1 MMDLDGSRERG
12 KKTRRHKTTNNTR
25 KQYTVHTMATRKAL
39 DALQNTKDA
48 LAGIKRR
55 LQPVLERLGDGSIG
69 EHKAQAQ
76 ASVALS
82 VGMLRYMGA
91 RVRGLDQGRKPDD
104 PLRKELNNIRKVLA
118 AVQKKNKEKKPDNKC
133 ASQESTETKSD
144 SKKDQEKKPS
154 SGKGVREPSSLEEGR
169 NESQDE
175 PAKTAAEAGQGK
187 PLLSTISVDKTAV
200 TTPNRSQK
208 SPKKKRE
215 SESQNFE
222 KSLKKRKSS

>member
-1 MMDLDGSRERG
+1 
-12 KKTRRHKTTNNTR
+12 
-25 KQYTVHTMATRKAL
+25 MATRKAL

-48 LAGIKRR
+48 LAGIKLR

-133 ASQESTETKSD
+133 ASQNSTETKSD
-144 SKKDQEKKPS
+144 SKKDQEKKPP
-154 SGKGVREPSSLEEGR
+154 GKIEREPSSSGAGR

-175 PAKTAAEAGQGK
+175 PAKT
-187 PLLSTISVDKTAV
+187 STMSVEKTAV
-200 TTPNRSQK
+200 TTPTRSQK

-215 SESQNFE
+215 SKSPNFE
-222 KSLKKRKSS
+222 KSSKKRKSS